1 MAMNRN
7 DENAKPAGELEK
19 LETLDPELREALGN
33 FKASVD
39 AWSDEMIS
47 RPREAKAPARTN
59 WSAATKWA
67 LGCVVFAGT
76 VSGGMYQNYRLQEA
90 ARVEATRA
98 AEQQRELAAAKAN
111 KQDDLAAN
119 DDLMA
124 NVDTDIA
131 REVPSALEPMAS
143 LMTDDDSQG
152 NSKN

>member
-1 MAMNRN
+1 MNRN
-7 DENAKPAGELEK
+7 DENAKPAVELEK
-19 LETLDPELREALGN
+19 LETLEPELREALGN

-39 AWSDEMIS
+39 AWSDAMIS
-47 RPREAKAPARTN
+47 RPREAKAPSRTN
-59 WSAATKWA
+59 WSAVTKWA

-76 VSGGMYQNYRLQEA
+76 VSGGLYQNSQLQEA
-90 ARVEATRA
+90 ARVEATRIV
-98 AEQQRELAAAKAN
+98 EQQRELAAAKAN
-111 KQDDLAAN
+111 KQNDLTAN

-131 REVPSALEPMAS
+131 REVPSALQPMAS